1 MMTGGWEINQDIVTC
16 SLPECVTTVF
26 AEATSTMVGAQ
37 YLPVLYLGKQVV
49 SGCNYMLVCK
59 QVLSTEHA
67 DTHMVKV
74 VIYKPASTGKPVFA
88 SVERL
93 L

>member
-1 MMTGGWEINQDIVTC
+1 
-16 SLPECVTTVF
+16 
-26 AEATSTMVGAQ
+26 AQ

>member
-1 MMTGGWEINQDIVTC
+1 MTGGWEINQDIVTC
-16 SLPECVTTVF
+16 SLPECVATVF
-26 AEATSTMVGAQ
+26 AEATSGIIGVQ

-49 SGCNYMLVCK
+49 SGSNYMLVCK
-59 QVLSTEHA
+59 QILSTEHA

-74 VIYKPASTGKPVFA
+74 VVYKPLSTDKPVVA

>member
-1 MMTGGWEINQDIVTC
+1 MIGGWEINQDIVTC
-16 SLPECVTTVF
+16 SLPECVATVF
-26 AEATSTMVGAQ
+26 AEATSSMPGAQ
-37 YLPVLYLGKQVV
+37 YLPVFYLGKQVV
-49 SGCNYMLVCK
+49 NSCNYMLICK
-59 QVLSTEHA
+59 QILSTEHA

-74 VIYKPASTGKPVFA
+74 VVYKPASTGKSVLA